1 MTLSAI
7 HKKLSSFGPA
17 NKITRAAE
25 THPLTWR
32 LRDDGEPVWLK
43 EYESKNGY
51 VAAKKAL
58 KDLAPDDIVNSVKD
72 SGLKG
77 RGGAGFPTGV
87 KWSLMPKDE
96 NQNVRYLL
104 CNADEMEPNTW
115 KDRLLMEQLPHQL
128 IEGMLISARAL
139 KANTGYIFLRGEYIE
154 AARNLN
160 QALDE
165 ARAAG
170 FIGKN
175 VLGSGFDFEL
185 YVHTGAGRY
194 ICGEETALINSLEGR
209 RANPRSKPPFPA
221 AVGVW
226 GKPTCVNN
234 VETLSNV
241 PAIVA
246 NGNDWFKSLARA
258 GSEDHGTKLMGF
270 SGKVKN
276 PGVWELPFGIT
287 GRELF
292 EDYAGGMRDGFTLKA
307 WQPGGAGTGF
317 LLPEHLDAQMYA
329 GGIAKV
335 GTRMGTGLAMAVDNT
350 ISMVSL
356 LRNMEE
362 FFARESCG
370 WCTPCRDGLPWSV
383 KLLRALE
390 RGEGTAAD
398 IDVLLQLVG
407 FLGPGKTY
415 CAHAPGAVEP
425 LGSAIKYF
433 RSEFEQGISTTAA
446 APAASVQSGVSA

>member
-1 MTLSAI
+1 MS
-7 HKKLSSFGPA
+7 LSSFGPA
-17 NKITRAAE
+17 NTIARSAE

-32 LRDDGEPVWLK
+32 LRDDGATVGLA
-43 EYESKNGY
+43 EYQSKAGY
-51 VAAKKAL
+51 AALRKAL
-58 KDLAPDDIVNSVKD
+58 KDLSPAEIVEQVKD

-87 KWSLMPKDE
+87 KWGLMPPSDGKSP
-96 NQNVRYLL
+96 RYLL

-115 KDRLLMEQLPHQL
+115 KDRLLMEQLPHLL
-128 IEGMLISARAL
+128 IEGMVISARAL
-139 KANTGYIFLRGEYIE
+139 AATTGYIFLRGEYVD
-154 AARNLN
+154 AARILN
-160 QALDE
+160 AALDE

-175 VLGSGFDFEL
+175 ILGSGFDFEL

-209 RANPRSKPPFPA
+209 RANPRAKPPFPA

-226 GKPTCVNN
+226 GMPTCVNN

-241 PAIVA
+241 SAIVA
-246 NGNDWFKSLARA
+246 NGVDWFKSLARP
-258 GSEDHGTKLMGF
+258 GSEDHGTKMMGF

-276 PGVWELPFGIT
+276 PGVWELPFGISA
-287 GRELF
+287 RELF
-292 EDYAGGMRDGFTLKA
+292 EDYAGGMRDGYTLKA

-317 LLPEHLDAQMYA
+317 LLPEHLEAQMYA
-329 GGIAKV
+329 AGIGKV
-335 GTRMGTGLAMAVDNT
+335 GTRMGTGLALAIDNS

-383 KLLRALE
+383 KILRALE
-390 RGEGTAAD
+390 RGEGQAGD
-398 IDVLLQLVG
+398 IETLLQLVG
-407 FLGPGKTY
+407 HLGPGKTF

-433 RSEFEQGISTTAA
+433 RSEFDAGVALQPAQALTA
-446 APAASVQSGVSA
+446 

>member
-1 MTLSAI
+1 MS
-7 HKKLSSFGPA
+7 LSSFGPA
-17 NKITRAAE
+17 NTIARSAE

-32 LRDDGEPVWLK
+32 LRDDGATVGLA
-43 EYESKNGY
+43 EYQSKAGY
-51 VAAKKAL
+51 AGLRKAL
-58 KDLAPDDIVNSVKD
+58 KELSPAEIVEQVKD

-87 KWSLMPKDE
+87 KWGLMPPSDGKSP
-96 NQNVRYLL
+96 RYLL

-115 KDRLLMEQLPHQL
+115 KDRLLMEQLPHLL
-128 IEGMLISARAL
+128 IEGMVISARAL
-139 KANTGYIFLRGEYIE
+139 AATTGYIFLRGEYVD
-154 AARNLN
+154 AARILN
-160 QALDE
+160 AALDE

-175 VLGSGFDFEL
+175 ILGSGFDFEL
-185 YVHTGAGRY
+185 FVHTGAGRY

-209 RANPRSKPPFPA
+209 RANPRAKPPFPA

-226 GKPTCVNN
+226 GMPTCVNN

-241 PAIVA
+241 SAIVA
-246 NGNDWFKSLARA
+246 NGVDWFKSLARP
-258 GSEDHGTKLMGF
+258 GSEDHGTKMMGF

-276 PGVWELPFGIT
+276 PGVWELPFGISA
-287 GRELF
+287 RELF
-292 EDYAGGMRDGFTLKA
+292 EDYAGGMRDGYTLKA

-317 LLPEHLDAQMYA
+317 LLPEHLEAQMYA
-329 GGIAKV
+329 AGIGKV
-335 GTRMGTGLAMAVDNT
+335 GTRMGTGLALAIDNS

-383 KLLRALE
+383 KILRALE
-390 RGEGTAAD
+390 RGEGQAG
-398 IDVLLQLVG
+398 DVETLLQLVG
-407 FLGPGKTY
+407 HLGPGKTF

-433 RSEFEQGISTTAA
+433 RSEFDAGVVLQPAQALTA
-446 APAASVQSGVSA
+446 